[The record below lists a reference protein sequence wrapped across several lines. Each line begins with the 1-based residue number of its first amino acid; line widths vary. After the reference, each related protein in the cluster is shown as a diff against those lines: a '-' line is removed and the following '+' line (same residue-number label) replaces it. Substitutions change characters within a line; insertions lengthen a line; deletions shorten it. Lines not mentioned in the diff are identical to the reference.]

1 MDKAIKLLR
10 QYSPFGEI
18 EEGAL
23 SDVREIFSSSAPKEC
38 TIPELIIFTKYFRE
52 ELLKQPLPVYN
63 SNGESAFR
71 EFGQY
76 LKYRINDQYNRDDKL
91 PIVKPLY
98 DEFIETILKVYE
110 EDCVTS
116 GNYSSLRDLIYGSNF
131 KTYAKENF
139 TETHM
144 KRLIQAFK
152 REFEPK
158 KETNVRS
165 WTSNMPYPAGEILD
179 MINPKVC
186 ESNKKEMIEL
196 LLFWCENS
204 MKYKG
209 DDDGTRNK
217 IALVSKILSVFES
230 PLKVSRKENNN
241 RCMLFM
247 DLDMKIY
254 DYAFGKFREIM
265 MSEDYGANR
274 YVNDIIS
281 FLVKESLAIEL
292 EHTTNNELLA
302 KAFAFCMDIRKN
314 AKKDSKYLSKKMI
327 EKMNERY
334 LTIDF
339 KAVGMKDHFDQ
350 FLDEL
355 ASIRTR
361 EECSSLVELRKKH
374 FEEKFFSI
382 IQNDIEQL
390 KRFLKV
396 ILENPWREVL
406 NTFYVEK
413 LEKKKLINFKKNAEI
428 FSYIFDVAYNAK
440 LDYDERILDCYWKI
454 GLSLYEALDKQ
465 NCIAKF
471 KKDIVKVIDK
481 AFDFSKHHLHSA
493 VFRMTYGIEWKNE
506 LATFHSILRKL
517 NVIIARKEDLSH
529 PSDRICETA
538 KLVIERISY
547 GVGKNKKIL
556 EIKDTLGELFNACY
570 DLPWSIDDDDPRIA
584 KKLIVNDDDK
594 RTLAGHILKTSLKT
608 IYQTNNDYSEL
619 LFPVIEV
626 IKKLKRQDDDQELQN
641 AATDLIKNLT
651 DQMELL
657 GDEGGIEIIDEFLE
671 ERNGALLGKVAEMYP
686 NCSDYIHEKI
696 PEILEITQEEEN
708 LAMHYFVQLM
718 GKVIQ
723 HHPEQITEDIVDFLM
738 TYLDGHL
745 AASTFQI
752 FQKIATTNSRLLEKH
767 HTTIGDFIQ
776 NHEYGGM
783 FCNLTADLSNSEQTA
798 SYFTDIIW
806 KRHIATGET
815 PYTPSLLYS
824 FRSMAHKYKEPVAK
838 YRQEFEKMREGKHKD
853 AILAIFDVLDGRTL
867 ENVANDVEEQRED
880 IDNLDSR
887 VTNNEDKIENLD
899 NDVRET
905 KEDVANVKQDV
916 KETKERI
923 DQIEYTIKGL
933 DERVEELSHMTLS
946 HAPAWTRHVSELM
959 NDQTDHD
966 WRLLAMKL
974 NYTNDDIRNWATQPD
989 PCLSMFDEWFATHKT
1004 REATNAILTN
1014 LKEMNRLDAAEI
1026 VESALANV
1034 KDVVQD
1040 DEDEEFEKPE
1050 VFLSYQWGHQQEVKL
1065 LRKHLEMA
1073 GFKAWMDI
1081 GQMGGGDKLYAKIDD
1096 GVRSAKVIISCVS
1109 EKYAKSANCC
1119 REVNLSTN
1127 LGKPMI
1133 PILMEQLSWPP
1144 AGPMGPIMSEYL
1156 YIRFFKS
1163 GGMEKG
1169 DSVFWLP
1176 AKFQE
1181 LLMQV
1186 RYFVVP
1192 DMKLITNDS
1201 PYKGWMNPPE
1211 EEIIIP
1217 KREQK
1222 AIESSNGKSE
1232 ENTEQEVS
1240 PDVFISYQW
1249 GKQPQIKRLYKKL
1262 SEMGYYCWLDI
1273 MQMGGGDSLF
1283 DKIDKGIRGAKVI
1296 ISCVTP
1302 KYALSANC
1310 RREVSLSGA
1319 LSKPI
1324 VPLLLEDMK
1333 WPPEGPMSM
1342 TFTEL
1347 LYIGFHRK
1355 KDDKLWE
1362 GDEFNQ
1368 LISKIDL
1375 NAPGCRM
1382 ISEAAETNESNK
1394 KAKDDEEAAR
1404 KRKLEE
1410 ENKQKELEKEN
1421 AKRIEEER
1429 RKEAEE
1435 MKKLAEEK
1443 RKQEEE
1449 IRMREEEIRKR
1460 EEAIMKR
1467 ELELKKV
1474 EEDNRRKNEEKQRRE
1489 TELRRR
1495 NEEENRDNPPKKSST
1510 CSIL

>member
-1 MDKAIKLLR
+1 MDVFIKEVDKF
-10 QYSPFGEI
+10 SPFSGI
-18 EEGAL
+18 
-23 SDVREIFSSSAPKEC
+23 
-38 TIPELIIFTKYFRE
+38 T
-52 ELLKQPLPVYN
+52 
-63 SNGESAFR
+63 
-71 EFGQY
+71 
-76 LKYRINDQYNRDDKL
+76 DDKL
-91 PIVKPLY
+91 SKFREICRKDCPETASVDDCLKFIKFFRKELMKKPLPINNDSASSAFEECGVIVRRLGSNIKDNEMVNQLF
-98 DEFIETILKVYE
+98 DECVETIIKVYE

-116 GNYSSLRDLIYGSNF
+116 DNYSSLRSLIHV
-131 KTYAKENF
+131 KKF
-139 TETHM
+139 TEYAETNTTDIQL
-144 KRLIQAFK
+144 KRLINAFK
-152 REFEPK
+152 REFDPK
-158 KETNVRS
+158 GENDLKQ
-165 WTSNMPYPAGEILD
+165 WAGNMPYPAGELL
-179 MINPKVC
+179 
-186 ESNKKEMIEL
+186 ESFSSKAVKESKKEFIEIFI
-196 LLFWCENS
+196 FWAETAL
-204 MKYKG
+204 KYKEK
-209 DDDGTRNK
+209 DSDHVFYLYLIAKVRSIFERPLEK
-217 IALVSKILSVFES
+217 ISKKEKAEILFI
-230 PLKVSRKENNN
+230 N
-241 RCMLFM
+241 
-247 DLDMKIY
+247 LDTEVY
-254 DYAFGKFREIM
+254 DYAFSKCQKIM
-265 MSEDYGANR
+265 FSPDFLSNR
-274 YVNDIIS
+274 YPKDV
-281 FLVKESLAIEL
+281 IEL
-292 EHTTNNELLA
+292 LITTSLTYAIKNNPTNKLLA
-302 KAFAFCMDIRKN
+302 KAYDFSYTMYKN
-314 AKKDSKYLSKKMI
+314 DERVVKRLVDSLFKYL
-327 EKMNERY
+327 NGNF

-339 KAVGMKDHFDQ
+339 VEVGMKSHYDQ
-350 FLDEL
+350 FLDEI
-355 ASIRTR
+355 ANIRTGP
-361 EECSSLVELRKKH
+361 EANQVVDLRKKH
-374 FEEKFFSI
+374 FQEKQDKENS
-382 IQNDIEQL
+382 
-390 KRFLKV
+390 KKFLKV
-396 ILENPWREVL
+396 LLENPWDKIIR
-406 NTFYVEK
+406 TFFVDAMNK
-413 LEKKKLINFKKNAEI
+413 NLINFHQNPDI
-428 FSYIFDVAYNAK
+428 FSYTFDLAYK
-440 LDYDERILDCYWKI
+440 TKIYYDERSRSGYWTI
-454 GLSLYEALDKQ
+454 GSTICEVLQ
-465 NCIAKF
+465 NQGLISKL
-471 KKDIVKVIDK
+471 KKDIFRAIE
-481 AFDFSKHHLHSA
+481 ATFDFSKHQLHDFIVGFIQTLKWKGEISTFKSILVKLKIIIDKKENICDAEDKICRVTKA
-493 VFRMTYGIEWKNE
+493 VFEQVNIDLAKN
-506 LATFHSILRKL
+506 RKL
-517 NVIIARKEDLSH
+517 LQ
-529 PSDRICETA
+529 
-538 KLVIERISY
+538 
-547 GVGKNKKIL
+547 
-556 EIKDTLGELFNACY
+556 IKDALGELFNACY
-570 DLPWSIDDDDPRIA
+570 NNSWSISNDDSRIA
-584 KKLIVNDDDK
+584 KQICIGDDEK
-594 RTLAGHILKTSLKT
+594 RTLAGQILKVTMNS
-608 IYQTNNDYSEL
+608 IYQYNFEFTALFEPTIETLRL
-619 LFPVIEV
+619 LR
-626 IKKLKRQDDDQELQN
+626 KRYEDKELQK
-641 AATDLIKNLT
+641 AASETILGLSDKIELI
-651 DQMELL
+651 
-657 GDEGGIEIIDEFLE
+657 GIDTGHDIIDQFIE
-671 ERNGALLGKVAEMYP
+671 ERSIRIFGKVTELYP
-686 NCSDYIHEKI
+686 SCADYIHKHLEEIQDIAEDEGQIGLNNFVQLVTKI
-696 PEILEITQEEEN
+696 GQHNPKEITQK
-708 LAMHYFVQLM
+708 M
-718 GKVIQ
+718 
-723 HHPEQITEDIVDFLM
+723 VDFLID
-738 TYLDGHL
+738 YVDGPFAFTAIQQIILHRVETLENYHDNFANAIKFSQYGGLYIPDNIIL
-745 AASTFQI
+745 ALC
-752 FQKIATTNSRLLEKH
+752 TTEERAKFYSKALWEKH
-767 HTTIGDFIQ
+767 LQ
-776 NHEYGGM
+776 NQ
-783 FCNLTADLSNSEQTA
+783 D
-798 SYFTDIIW
+798 
-806 KRHIATGET
+806 T
-815 PYTPSLLYS
+815 PYTKGILY
-824 FRSMAHKYKEPVAK
+824 ALQQIAQKYKNAVVTYQKEIQNMKDGK
-838 YRQEFEKMREGKHKD
+838 YQS
-853 AILAIFDVLDGRTL
+853 AAADVINVLEGRTL
-867 ENVANDVEEQRED
+867 ANVANDVEEQRED

-1375 NAPGCRM
+1375 NAPGCRTL
-1382 ISEAAETNESNK
+1382 STSSRVKDQSTTVSLNK
-1394 KAKDDEEAAR
+1394 KSV
-1404 KRKLEE
+1404 
-1410 ENKQKELEKEN
+1410 QKN
-1421 AKRIEEER
+1421 S
-1429 RKEAEE
+1429 
-1435 MKKLAEEK
+1435 EK
-1443 RKQEEE
+1443 RDDTNSLFEYKYQNSNSNTSG
-1449 IRMREEEIRKR
+1449 
-1460 EEAIMKR
+1460 AC
-1467 ELELKKV
+1467 
-1474 EEDNRRKNEEKQRRE
+1474 Q
-1489 TELRRR
+1489 
-1495 NEEENRDNPPKKSST
+1495 
-1510 CSIL
+1510 IL

>member
-1 MDKAIKLLR
+1 MNQLIGVIKKFSPVVSLNEEKFEEFSGLLKENDITTKW
-10 QYSPFGEI
+10 SLKEI
-18 EEGAL
+18 EEYVNTLKIEFCNDKCPAINTVGERAIKE
-23 SDVREIFSSSAPKEC
+23 SFEIFSNQVYSYYALKSGEDEECFFVYEKFFDLMFTAMEGNYISSGNESCFDKIFYQVPGVIRFTKNMNENHVKRFIKSLTRKFEPRPQETDESKWKKTIKRWPSEIIYHLKKEGLLQSRKEIIIYINFWLELSQQYKGSSSDNLMIYVCHEMLSFAASMVRDMGGSTLFEEGSTDDVENLLRTYHTIFFMEDFPRNECAVDAWRDIIVESLQVAIKDNNKLTAITYDFTSKVLFFGNDHETPRSLSDLAKALCKKYMEIDFESVGMKSHLDIFIEEVKMMKEDEHVYRQFEHKEEIFLNHLVPKFQDNVDKLKELLVVIIKNPLWRIAC
-38 TIPELIIFTKYFRE
+38 EYFEGANDKKKLVNLKKNPEIFNLMFSTMDNPDIPYNTDTLDAFKRIGYTLYDIMEKQKVFKKMTSLVYDVIESAFKYTKHPIHSAIWRFSIAVDWKDELPRFNNILVRIKSILEKDQNIVKKFDILVEVVDFFFQKFSYVYTNDKRVLELKDNMADLYNYCYTLPWTIDEDDERLRDSDISDEESLTLAGYFLFVATKYFYIPNNNITELVIPIVQTAKNLRKQE
-52 ELLKQPLPVYN
+52 DNDLLQGQADKLLKELTDT
-63 SNGESAFR
+63 A
-71 EFGQY
+71 
-76 LKYRINDQYNRDDKL
+76 D
-91 PIVKPLY
+91 
-98 DEFIETILKVYE
+98 IL
-110 EDCVTS
+110 
-116 GNYSSLRDLIYGSNF
+116 
-131 KTYAKENF
+131 
-139 TETHM
+139 
-144 KRLIQAFK
+144 
-152 REFEPK
+152 
-158 KETNVRS
+158 
-165 WTSNMPYPAGEILD
+165 
-179 MINPKVC
+179 
-186 ESNKKEMIEL
+186 
-196 LLFWCENS
+196 
-204 MKYKG
+204 G
-209 DDDGTRNK
+209 DDT
-217 IALVSKILSVFES
+217 
-230 PLKVSRKENNN
+230 
-241 RCMLFM
+241 
-247 DLDMKIY
+247 
-254 DYAFGKFREIM
+254 GK
-265 MSEDYGANR
+265 
-274 YVNDIIS
+274 
-281 FLVKESLAIEL
+281 
-292 EHTTNNELLA
+292 
-302 KAFAFCMDIRKN
+302 
-314 AKKDSKYLSKKMI
+314 
-327 EKMNERY
+327 
-334 LTIDF
+334 
-339 KAVGMKDHFDQ
+339 
-350 FLDEL
+350 
-355 ASIRTR
+355 
-361 EECSSLVELRKKH
+361 
-374 FEEKFFSI
+374 
-382 IQNDIEQL
+382 
-390 KRFLKV
+390 
-396 ILENPWREVL
+396 
-406 NTFYVEK
+406 
-413 LEKKKLINFKKNAEI
+413 
-428 FSYIFDVAYNAK
+428 
-440 LDYDERILDCYWKI
+440 
-454 GLSLYEALDKQ
+454 
-465 NCIAKF
+465 
-471 KKDIVKVIDK
+471 
-481 AFDFSKHHLHSA
+481 
-493 VFRMTYGIEWKNE
+493 
-506 LATFHSILRKL
+506 
-517 NVIIARKEDLSH
+517 
-529 PSDRICETA
+529 
-538 KLVIERISY
+538 
-547 GVGKNKKIL
+547 
-556 EIKDTLGELFNACY
+556 
-570 DLPWSIDDDDPRIA
+570 
-584 KKLIVNDDDK
+584 
-594 RTLAGHILKTSLKT
+594 
-608 IYQTNNDYSEL
+608 
-619 LFPVIEV
+619 
-626 IKKLKRQDDDQELQN
+626 
-641 AATDLIKNLT
+641 
-651 DQMELL
+651 
-657 GDEGGIEIIDEFLE
+657 EIIDEFLQTE
-671 ERNGALLGKVAEMYP
+671 DNTLLTKVILMYP
-686 NCSDYIHEKI
+686 QFTDYIHEKL
-696 PEILEITQEEEN
+696 PTILEISKRGNLGIEMNFLSLLNQVASKNPQVFNQDTFDYLIDQLEGTKVTQC
-708 LAMHYFVQLM
+708 
-718 GKVIQ
+718 
-723 HHPEQITEDIVDFLM
+723 
-738 TYLDGHL
+738 YL
-745 AASTFQI
+745 I
-752 FQKIATTNSRLLEKH
+752 FQSLTTKQNQLFQKHDKRFAELVQNDSSGLSYCNILPEIANSLEKA
-767 HTTIGDFIQ
+767 Q
-776 NHEYGGM
+776 
-783 FCNLTADLSNSEQTA
+783 
-798 SYFTDIIW
+798 YFTKVLWEKLQSESGIN
-806 KRHIATGET
+806 RATVI
-815 PYTPSLLYS
+815 YAL
-824 FRSMAHKYKEPVAK
+824 RNMALRFKEPVLVYK
-838 YRQEFEKMREGKHKD
+838 SHLTKMKD
-853 AILAIFDVLDGRTL
+853 DVQIKDSVTALLDTL
-867 ENVANDVEEQRED
+867 EGRSLETVAIDVEEQRED

-1375 NAPGCRM
+1375 NASGCRM
-1382 ISEAAETNESNK
+1382 ISEAAETNESSK
-1394 KAKDDEEAAR
+1394 KAEDNEEAAR

-1435 MKKLAEEK
+1435 MKEK
-1443 RKQEEE
+1443 NTDQSPK
-1449 IRMREEEIRKR
+1449 
-1460 EEAIMKR
+1460 
-1467 ELELKKV
+1467 
-1474 EEDNRRKNEEKQRRE
+1474 
-1489 TELRRR
+1489 
-1495 NEEENRDNPPKKSST
+1495 KKSSL
-1510 CSIL
+1510 CVLL

>member
-1 MDKAIKLLR
+1 MDKGIKLIKK
-10 QYSPFGEI
+10 YSPLAQI
-18 EEGAL
+18 TEEKQAKFEDELYDVSTENKPSIKDLL
-23 SDVREIFSSSAPKEC
+23 SYGNVLK
-38 TIPELIIFTKYFRE
+38 PELLNEKGSSGSS
-52 ELLKQPLPVYN
+52 P
-63 SNGESAFR
+63 GESAINEAFR
-71 EFGQY
+71 HLSNVISEHY
-76 LKYRINDQYNRDDKL
+76 SNDESNL
-91 PIVKPLY
+91 EHLKPLY
-98 DEFIETILKVYE
+98 KDLMNLITTAYE
-110 EDCVTS
+110 GNYVTS
-116 GNYSSLRDLIYGSNF
+116 GNCDAIRTILQFDYYSDYIEKEVTVDDIRRLMRGICRDF
-131 KTYAKENF
+131 KPREND
-139 TETHM
+139 TTLTTW
-144 KRLIQAFK
+144 K
-152 REFEPK
+152 
-158 KETNVRS
+158 NDVY
-165 WTSNMPYPAGEILD
+165 YPLGEIIGCVKFEVLRKCKAE
-179 MINPKVC
+179 I
-186 ESNKKEMIEL
+186 IHG
-196 LLFWCENS
+196 LLFWAETG
-204 MKYKG
+204 MKYKE
-209 DDDGTRNK
+209 DDDSVEHFIQFTNLMSSVFETACNSMLDDEKG
-217 IALVSKILSVFES
+217 ALLFMDIDDKTFDSFLSRADKILSNKDFPPNRYPEDNMQLLVQNCLTSFIQES
-230 PLKVSRKENNN
+230 NDSKMLGKVYGLYNKFASSSNGKAFDIVE
-241 RCMLFM
+241 
-247 DLDMKIY
+247 DMKTT
-254 DYAFGKFREIM
+254 FQEK
-265 MSEDYGANR
+265 
-274 YVNDIIS
+274 
-281 FLVKESLAIEL
+281 LSL
-292 EHTTNNELLA
+292 
-302 KAFAFCMDIRKN
+302 
-314 AKKDSKYLSKKMI
+314 
-327 EKMNERY
+327 
-334 LTIDF
+334 IDF
-339 KAVGMKDHFDQ
+339 EAIGMKSALDQ
-350 FLDEL
+350 FLDDLRAIEN
-355 ASIRTR
+355 
-361 EECSSLVELRKKH
+361 ENQVSLVRDKY
-374 FEEKFFSI
+374 EKSYAK
-382 IQNDIEQL
+382 EYL
-390 KRFLKV
+390 
-396 ILENPWREVL
+396 P
-406 NTFYVEK
+406 K
-413 LEKKKLINFKKNAEI
+413 L
-428 FSYIFDVAYNAK
+428 
-440 LDYDERILDCYWKI
+440 
-454 GLSLYEALDKQ
+454 
-465 NCIAKF
+465 
-471 KKDIVKVIDK
+471 KKDINKLKEFIQILIENPYYGICREY
-481 AFDFSKHHLHSA
+481 FDDHVTQKKLFTFKENPEILNFIFDLMYKSKYEYNERFKSAYDIIGQSCVQLLEKEKLLTKRKKDLLDILERCFEVPKHPYHSA
-493 VFRMTYGIEWKNE
+493 CSNLLYHVEWKGE
-506 LATFHSILRKL
+506 
-517 NVIIARKEDLSH
+517 
-529 PSDRICETA
+529 
-538 KLVIERISY
+538 IERYSRIVKKLRVHVEKENSY
-547 GVGKNKKIL
+547 IEKDDVIVRITSQVTEYVNYHNGKNKKFI
-556 EIKDTLGELFNACY
+556 EYADSFADLFKYCVKLSWLY
-570 DLPWSIDDDDPRIA
+570 DSDD
-584 KKLIVNDDDK
+584 KIVNDRDLDEDER
-594 RTLAGHILKTSLKT
+594 RTLAGTILIKLMTN
-608 IYQTNNDYSEL
+608 IYEPNNDFNDFVQPIVETL
-619 LFPVIEV
+619 
-626 IKKLKRQDDDQELQN
+626 KKLKKQDDDEQIQEC
-641 AATDLIKNLT
+641 AKNLVSELT

-657 GDEGGIEIIDEFLE
+657 GDEAGEDIIEEFLNDRE
-671 ERNGALLGKVAEMYP
+671 ISQLDRIASMYP
-686 NCSDYIHEKI
+686 SCQVKIHESLE
-696 PEILEITQEEEN
+696 EILDIAEEN
-708 LAMHYFVQLM
+708 GDVGMITLQTLLNKIADNDP
-718 GKVIQ
+718 K
-723 HHPEQITEDIVDFLM
+723 QITKKVFDYVMSILDTNFGTAYFFFLQKLAPKRPQLFDNYHTRINDLIRQGEHGNVFLQLLPDLSRTKELAQTNAKLTWEICQKNDP
-738 TYLDGHL
+738 TYAISAYYTLR
-745 AASTFQI
+745 S
-752 FQKIATTNSRLLEKH
+752 IALRFKETVEEYKPQLEK
-767 HTTIGDFIQ
+767 
-776 NHEYGGM
+776 
-783 FCNLTADLSNSEQTA
+783 L
-798 SYFTDIIW
+798 
-806 KRHIATGET
+806 
-815 PYTPSLLYS
+815 
-824 FRSMAHKYKEPVAK
+824 
-838 YRQEFEKMREGKHKD
+838 KD
-853 AILAIFDVLDGRTL
+853 DPKLRDSIMSILDVLEGRTL
-867 ENVANDVEEQRED
+867 ETVANDVEEQRED

-1382 ISEAAETNESNK
+1382 ISEAAETKESSK
-1394 KAKDDEEAAR
+1394 TAKDDEEAAR

-1435 MKKLAEEK
+1435 RKKLAEEK

-1449 IRMREEEIRKR
+1449 SKRKQ
-1460 EEAIMKR
+1460 
-1467 ELELKKV
+1467 
-1474 EEDNRRKNEEKQRRE
+1474 EEDRSKKD
-1489 TELRRR
+1489 
-1495 NEEENRDNPPKKSST
+1495 ENKSAQPRAKKSSMCT
-1510 CSIL
+1510 LL